1 MNISSPGSRPR
12 KLLLASGIALA
23 IAMMTTG
30 AMAGEATDARQ
41 ESQIWT
47 AYSLS
52 PYLHANDLT
61 VSVANGKATLA
72 GTVEEDVSKELA
84 REIAMGVDGI
94 TEVDNTIV
102 IQPDYVPAQASAN
115 STFVNTIEDASITAA
130 IKSKLLW
137 SKNAD
142 GMSSK
147 VETKAGRV
155 TLSGTVASAADR
167 DFAGRLAAN
176 TRGVSTVNN
185 QLEVDA
191 KKTTGAANGKGTDK
205 QAGTEI
211 ADSWITT
218 KVKSTLLYSSNVSG
232 SDIEVNTSKGI
243 VTLRGKVGNGSEQ
256 ALAIELAQNVRGV
269 KSVQAKELTF

>member
-1 MNISSPGSRPR
+1 MNISSPGSRPC

-30 AMAGEATDARQ
+30 AMAGEVTDARQ

-102 IQPDYVPAQASAN
+102 IRPDYVPAQASAN

-256 ALAIELAQNVRGV
+256 ALAIELGQNVRGV

>member
-1 MNISSPGSRPR
+1 MNISSPGSRPC

-30 AMAGEATDARQ
+30 AMAGEVTDARQ

>member
-30 AMAGEATDARQ
+30 AMAGEVTDARQ

-102 IQPDYVPAQASAN
+102 IRPDYVPAQASAN